1 MRHDEVYDV
10 AIPAVFLV
18 AIFILAV
25 FVFVLC

>member
-1 MRHDEVYDV
+1 MRHDEAYDV